1 MGDLRGKTVL
11 VTGASSGIGAATAR
25 AFAAAGGRVALLAR
39 RRDRLEALAGALR
52 REGAGATVCV
62 ADVTDAAAVTACVQR
77 VLAEWGGI
85 DVLVNNAG
93 RGLAAPFD
101 AITAQELRDILE
113 VNLVA
118 VLTATQAVLP
128 LMRRQGSGHIVNV
141 SSIAGR
147 RASPLIAAYNATKF
161 GLVGLSESLRQELR
175 GTGIHLSIVYPVN
188 TETEFREVEP
198 RKVARGL
205 YGPVQAAEVVAR
217 AIVRCA
223 RRPRPEV
230 YPYPPARLLAAL
242 SALTPRIADWLMDAA
257 MRRAGR

>member
-1 MGDLRGKTVL
+1 MGDLRGKAVL
-11 VTGASSGIGAATAR
+11 VTGASSGIGAAAAR
-25 AFAAAGGRVALLAR
+25 AFAAARARVALLAR

-52 REGAGATVCV
+52 GAGAEVLVCV
-62 ADVTDAAAVTACVQR
+62 ADVTDAAAVAACVEQA
-77 VLAEWGGI
+77 VAEWGRI

-128 LMRRQGSGHIVNV
+128 RMRRQGSGHIVNV
-141 SSIAGR
+141 GSIAGR
-147 RASPLIAAYNATKF
+147 RASPLTAAYNATKF

-175 GTGIHLSIVYPVN
+175 GTGIHVSIVFPVN
-188 TETEFREVEP
+188 TETEFRDVEP
-198 RKVARGL
+198 KKVERGL
-205 YGPVQAAEVVAR
+205 YGPVQSAETVAR